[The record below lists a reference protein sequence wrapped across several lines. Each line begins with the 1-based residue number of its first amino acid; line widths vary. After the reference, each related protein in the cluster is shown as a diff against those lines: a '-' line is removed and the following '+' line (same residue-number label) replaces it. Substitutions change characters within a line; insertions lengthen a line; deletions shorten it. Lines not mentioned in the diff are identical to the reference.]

1 MLKKRVQMD
10 SIKNS
15 WKYEKDLIIFNNK
28 GVLFPIPQ
36 WLHVEG
42 NIKAHHIVQVDNM
55 VRFYIKSIIKIKTTL
70 H

>member
-28 GVLFPIPQ
+28 GVLFPIPK

-55 VRFYIKSIIKIKTTL
+55 VRFYIKFMIKIKTIL

>member
-1 MLKKRVQMD
+1 MD

-15 WKYEKDLIIFNNK
+15 WKYEKDLIIFNTI

-42 NIKAHHIVQVDNM
+42 NIMTRHIVHVDNM
-55 VRFYIKSIIKIKTTL
+55 ARLKNIIIIN
-70 H
+70 

>member
-1 MLKKRVQMD
+1 MD

-36 WLHVEG
+36 WLHVEDILRG
-42 NIKAHHIVQVDNM
+42 AILP
-55 VRFYIKSIIKIKTTL
+55 S
-70 H
+70 